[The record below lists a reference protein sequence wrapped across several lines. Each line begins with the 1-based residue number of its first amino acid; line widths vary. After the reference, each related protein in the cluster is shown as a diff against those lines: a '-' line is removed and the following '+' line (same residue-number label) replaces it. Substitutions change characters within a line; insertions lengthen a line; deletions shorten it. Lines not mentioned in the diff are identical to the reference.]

1 MKDVLDTAIQAAR
14 RAGEYQRDNYNDP
27 LQYQYKSEGDPVSE
41 IDRESENRIIEFITD
56 RHPSHSILSEETGAV
71 GNSSHRWIVDPLDG
85 TSNYVRGLPDFAV
98 SIALEVDGILQIG
111 VVYRPLTDD
120 LYAAARDGTTPDDGI
135 VLSTS
140 ATDRPESSLAAIS
153 YSSSRSDRK
162 AVWETHRRVGSEVEG
177 IRSSGSGALDLAYL
191 AAGKIDAVCG
201 FDQSRWDSAAG
212 LLLIEAAD
220 GSVTHGVV
228 GCKSDG
234 DFVASNGQLHSNF
247 IKYVRGN

>member
-14 RAGEYQRDNYNDP
+14 RAGEYQRNNYTEP
-27 LQYQYKSEGDPVSE
+27 QQYQYKSEGDPVSE
-41 IDRESENRIIEFITD
+41 IDRESESRIIEFITD
-56 RHPSHSILSEETGAV
+56 RHPSHAILSEETGAV

-98 SIALEVDGILQIG
+98 SIALEVDGTLQIG

-135 VLSTS
+135 ALSTS

-153 YSSSRSDRK
+153 YSSSRTDRG

-212 LLLIEAAD
+212 LLLIEAAG

-228 GCKSDG
+228 GRESDG